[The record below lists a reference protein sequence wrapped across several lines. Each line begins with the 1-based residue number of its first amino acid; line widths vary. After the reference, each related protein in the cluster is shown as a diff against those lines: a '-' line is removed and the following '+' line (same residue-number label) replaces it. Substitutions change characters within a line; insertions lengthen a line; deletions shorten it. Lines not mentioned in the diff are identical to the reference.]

1 MTEFKAH
8 LRAEVVPG
16 EGTYIFSER
25 GVRMIDCPQL
35 ELVAPLMDGL
45 RGLNEIVRDASREL
59 APEEVGYVLAQLAD
73 AALVDFRRTA
83 RTLRNSAR
91 TGLAF
96 WELAGLD
103 GERTA
108 ARLADGSVRVLTVGA
123 VDGSAVRAAL
133 QATDLTVDTISAVTG
148 SSCEIPRTDL
158 SVVVCDDYLAS
169 ELAAVD
175 TAHRAAGRPWLL
187 AKPHGADIWLGP
199 VFQPGEGPCWNCL
212 AHRLRGHR
220 EVENH
225 VQRTLGRTG
234 PLLIPQASIP
244 PSQGM
249 GLHMVALE
257 AAKWMAGHRYH
268 GQQSVLT
275 LDNFTMTARHHTVQ
289 RRPQCTHC
297 GDPARGTELAGR
309 PLPLRSR
316 TKAYAN
322 GSGDRSASPENV
334 LARYRSQVSPVTGVV
349 SQLGPD
355 PAAPPGLQVYR
366 AGHNMALGTSGL
378 RSLRQG
384 FRGMSAGKG
393 VTAVEAEVG
402 ALCEALERFSGVF
415 TGEELRIRDS
425 LRNLGDRAIHPN
437 RCQLFDERQYADR
450 ERWNAT
456 HGDFHRVNRVF
467 DVDAEVD
474 WTPVWS
480 LTGGGQ
486 RLLPTSLLYYNTPE
500 ASGRGFCAADS
511 NGCAAGSSLED
522 AIVQGFLELIERDST
537 ALWWYNRTRHP
548 GVSLSA
554 FEEPWIAE
562 RRALY
567 ADRNREVW
575 ALDLTADF
583 GIPAVAALSRRTDK
597 EDEDIV
603 IGLGAHFDM
612 RIALRRALTELD
624 QMLPFVMNA
633 RPDGTGYDCGG
644 DDILEWCRTAT
655 VANQPYLLP
664 DPGVVPRTP
673 EDHPYRP
680 RPDLLDDVRAIERMV
695 AEKGMELL
703 VLEQTRPDIGLPVVK
718 VIVPGLRHFWARFAP
733 GRLYDVPV
741 LLGRRTTPLGYEK
754 LNPVPLFL

>member
-8 LRAEVVPG
+8 LRAEVIPG
-16 EGTYIFSER
+16 EGTYLFSER
-25 GVRMIDCPQL
+25 DVKMIDCPQL
-35 ELVAPLMDGL
+35 ELVAPLMDGR
-45 RGLNEIVRDASREL
+45 RGLNEIIRDASREL
-59 APEEVGYVLAQLAD
+59 APEQIGYVLAQLAN

-83 RTLRNSAR
+83 RTLENPAR

-103 GERTA
+103 GARTA
-108 ARLADGSVRVLTVGA
+108 ARLADGSVRILTVGA

-133 QATDLTVDTISAVTG
+133 QATGLSVDTTSAVAG

-225 VQRTLGRTG
+225 VQRTLGRSG

-244 PSQGM
+244 PSQGV

-275 LDNFTMTARHHTVQ
+275 LDNFTMTARHHAVQ

-297 GDPARGTELAGR
+297 GDPARSTERIGR

-366 AGHNMALGTSGL
+366 AGHNMALGTPGL

-393 VTAVEAEVG
+393 VTSVEAEVG
-402 ALCEALERFSGVF
+402 ALCEALERFSGVY
-415 TGEELRIRDS
+415 TGEELRVRDT
-425 LRNLGDRAIHPN
+425 LRRLGDRAIHPN
-437 RCQLFDERQYADR
+437 RCQLFDERQYVDR
-450 ERWNAT
+450 EKWNAS
-456 HGDFHRVNRVF
+456 HGEFQRVTRPF
-467 DVDAEVD
+467 DVTAEVD
-474 WTPVWS
+474 WSPVWS
-480 LTGGGQ
+480 LTEGRQ
-486 RLLPTSLLYYNTPE
+486 RLLPTSLLYYNTPK
-500 ASGRGFCAADS
+500 ASGRDYCPSDS

-522 AIVQGFLELIERDST
+522 AIVQGFLELVERDST
-537 ALWWYNRTRHP
+537 ALWWYNRTRQP
-548 GVSLSA
+548 GISLSA

-567 ADRNREVW
+567 AGRNREVW

-603 IGLGAHFDM
+603 LGLGAHFDM

-624 QMLPFVMNA
+624 QMLPYVMNA
-633 RPDGTGYDCGG
+633 RPDGEGYDCTG
-644 DDILEWCRTAT
+644 DDILQWCRTAT
-655 VANQPYLLP
+655 VSNQPYLLP
-664 DPGVVPRTP
+664 DPLTPLRTP
-673 EDHPYRP
+673 DDYHYTA
-680 RPDLLDDVRAIERMV
+680 RPDLLDDVMAIQRMV
-695 AEKGMELL
+695 EDKGMELL
-703 VLEQTRPDIGLPVVK
+703 VLDQTRPDIGLPVVK

-741 LLGRRTTPLGYEK
+741 LLGRRTEPPAYEK